1 MKNNAFKKL
10 KNRNSSHNQSNKNGI
25 YNQYIQ
31 DYKYYFNNALNKCKY
46 SNKYNRE
53 LSGECIILDVSTFN
67 QKNGDEKYITTFPN
81 SKLQIGDVIELEFAK
96 DTTECWIIEE
106 KENLPI
112 PSHDKFKISPLY
124 FPAIVIRNNKESYN
138 IDTKVVNKNDDLD
151 KKLIYY
157 SPLINKISIGD
168 YVKYDENTICLINDL
183 QKFNN
188 YPYGEGL
195 LCNQKLKW
203 KDKNG
208 VHEYACYC
216 KNDSYGVKDSYSGSK
231 LEVSET
237 KLKIYVQFN
246 NETENIKE
254 NMRFMFNN
262 REQDIYKVIT
272 ASTVI
277 NENLL
282 ILTCENDSY
291 RPQDD
296 DLENNLAYN
305 ELEKKQE
312 EKPTEP
318 TEPKPIQSY
327 EIIGM
332 DSVKHKNNY
341 TYTLNPVNSNC
352 VWELDEIDID
362 CTANIVNQTH
372 DSVTVYAIETM
383 STDWFTLYAK
393 DGDTIL
399 AKKKVIVKN
408 K

>member
-1 MKNNAFKKL
+1 M
-10 KNRNSSHNQSNKNGI
+10 
-25 YNQYIQ
+25 
-31 DYKYYFNNALNKCKY
+31 
-46 SNKYNRE
+46 
-53 LSGECIILDVSTFN
+53 
-67 QKNGDEKYITTFPN
+67 
-81 SKLQIGDVIELEFAK
+81 
-96 DTTECWIIEE
+96 
-106 KENLPI
+106 
-112 PSHDKFKISPLY
+112 
-124 FPAIVIRNNKESYN
+124 
-138 IDTKVVNKNDDLD
+138 
-151 KKLIYY
+151 
-157 SPLINKISIGD
+157 
-168 YVKYDENTICLINDL
+168 
-183 QKFNN
+183 
-188 YPYGEGL
+188 
-195 LCNQKLKW
+195 
-203 KDKNG
+203 
-208 VHEYACYC
+208 
-216 KNDSYGVKDSYSGSK
+216 
-231 LEVSET
+231 
-237 KLKIYVQFN
+237 
-246 NETENIKE
+246 
-254 NMRFMFNN
+254 
-262 REQDIYKVIT
+262 
-272 ASTVI
+272 
-277 NENLL
+277 

-305 ELEKKQE
+305 ERDKKQE
-312 EKPTEP
+312 ERPTEP